1 MKTFSTEEYSIEEI
15 KQNGN
20 QLKGGKL
27 HDKICNYVQSSYG
40 LSENEINNTS
50 VAVWIAIHSKEKQ
63 ILELKELVKEASDK
77 LKARENRLERFK
89 RYMAD
94 SMKAAGVDVIDAGF
108 LTAKLL
114 HERDESIEL
123 NEGAEFPPELCNA
136 PKPPEP
142 SKTKIKAAILAGEA
156 VAGARIVRRD
166 RLEIK

>member
-1 MKTFSTEEYSIEEI
+1 MAYCKDEAATI
-15 KQNGN
+15 KG
-20 QLKGGKL
+20 
-27 HDKICNYVQSSYG
+27 
-40 LSENEINNTS
+40 
-50 VAVWIAIHSKEKQ
+50 
-63 ILELKELVKEASDK
+63 LKELVKEASDK

-123 NEGAEFPPELCNA
+123 DEGAEFPPELCNA

-142 SKTKIKAAILAGEA
+142 SKTKIKAAILSGEA

>member
-1 MKTFSTEEYSIEEI
+1 MSNTLFDAAAQIREELNHIDPETGEI
-15 KQNGN
+15 GEGYADSLELFQ
-20 QLKGGKL
+20 QKGAA
-27 HDKICNYVQSSYG
+27 C
-40 LSENEINNTS
+40 
-50 VAVWIAIHSKEKQ
+50 VAYCKDEAATIKG
-63 ILELKELVKEASDK
+63 LKELVKEASDK

-123 NEGAEFPPELCNA
+123 DEGAEFPPELCNA

-156 VAGARIVRRD
+156 VAGARIVRKD

>member
-1 MKTFSTEEYSIEEI
+1 MSITLFDAAAQIRAELQAIDPETGEI
-15 KQNGN
+15 GE
-20 QLKGGKL
+20 G
-27 HDKICNYVQSSYG
+27 YAES
-40 LSENEINNTS
+40 
-50 VAVWIAIHSKEKQ
+50 
-63 ILELKELVKEASDK
+63 LELFQKKGAACVAYCKDEAAQIKAMQELLKEAAEK
-77 LKARENRLERFK
+77 VKARANRLERFK
-89 RYMAD
+89 QYMAD

-123 NEGAEFPPELCNA
+123 DEGAEFPPELCNA

-156 VAGARIVRRD
+156 VAGARIVRKD